1 MNMEYLYKLFGM
13 KTDYEDTKIEH
24 LPNYIV
30 SRYRLCI
37 ALLDGYKVVFV
48 YPKDEL
54 EQVQVLKKHLMKIKE
69 ISGYQSVLILEKLTT
84 RQREYLLRERIPFVV
99 ENKQVYLPFMA
110 IYVPE
115 RCDAQKNSRE
125 EILPSAQML
134 LLHFIYNGSKE
145 LSTSQAAIDLNLTP
159 MSISRASKQL
169 EEMGLI
175 KCRKEGVQKIL
186 YSEDSFEE
194 LFNKS
199 KEVLQNPV
207 KKTVYVPKE
216 LIDDKLLR
224 SGYTALAQ
232 CSMINDSGL
241 AYYATDKISKWND
254 KSSNI
259 LEDSN
264 KQVAIEK
271 WRYDPRK
278 LSNNKEVDELSLALS
293 LKDNQD
299 ERTQDAVDE
308 MLNNVWRKIDG
319 NGN

>member
-1 MNMEYLYKLFGM
+1 MEYLYKLFGM

-54 EQVQVLKKHLMKIKE
+54 EQVQIIKKHLMKIKE
-69 ISGYQSVLILEKLTT
+69 ISGYQSVLILKNLTS
-84 RQREYLLRERIPFVV
+84 RQRDYLLRERIPFVV

-110 IYVPE
+110 IYLPE
-115 RCDAQKNSRE
+115 RCDAQKSNRE
-125 EILPSAQML
+125 DILPSAQML

-145 LSTSQAAIDLNLTP
+145 LSTSQAAIDLKLSP

-194 LFNKS
+194 LFKKS

-216 LIDDKLLR
+216 LVDDKLLE
-224 SGYTALAQ
+224 SSYTALAER
-232 CSMINDSGL
+232 SMINDSGL
-241 AYYATDKISKWND
+241 IYYATDKISDWSN
-254 KSSNI
+254 KSTSN

-264 KQVAIEK
+264 KQVAVEM
-271 WRYDPRK
+271 WRYDPKK

-293 LKDNQD
+293 LKDNED
-299 ERTQDAVDE
+299 ERVQDAVDE
-308 MLNNVWRKIDG
+308 MLDNVWRNIDG
-319 NGN
+319 NRNR